1 MMDVEIQLGCES
13 CTLSFGVFD
22 QAHGTKGEKGF
33 RWIRV
38 EFRLDAMEGDIGNS
52 IRMLSGR
59 ARKID
64 AISTV
69 FLEVKDQLS
78 RQDEWE

>member
-1 MMDVEIQLGCES
+1 MEVEILLGCKS
-13 CTLSFGVFD
+13 GTLSFGVFD
-22 QAHGTKGEKGF
+22 KAHGTKGEESF

-38 EFRLDAMEGDIGNS
+38 EFRLDAMEGDIGDS

-69 FLEVKDQLS
+69 LLEVKDQLS
-78 RQDEWE
+78 G